1 MAAAVAAFRHLSL
14 ALGAAVAAL
23 GSLLFIAWKGY
34 FRDADDSC
42 VGWRSRW
49 ERQLEAELRA
59 CNARKEAE
67 QPHYCEYQVLILGLD
82 GAGKST
88 ILHHVCSPE
97 AKKHIAPT
105 QGFNS
110 VQLQASGL
118 QMDLLEVGGSQNLRF
133 YWNQYLSKAHILV
146 FVVDSADGPRLH
158 IARQELHCLL
168 AEDPQLPLIVL
179 ANKQDKND
187 ALSVAELQEELALHN
202 LDSQRKF
209 FLLPTSATSAGLA
222 TANSV
227 LHLKHLLVKILAHSN
242 KMDSL

>member
-14 ALGAAVAAL
+14 ALSAAVAAL
-23 GSLLFIAWKGY
+23 GSLLFIAWKVY

-88 ILHHVCSPE
+88 ILHYVCSPE
-97 AKKHIAPT
+97 AKKRILPT

-118 QMDLLEVGGSQNLRF
+118 QMDLLE
-133 YWNQYLSKAHILV
+133 
-146 FVVDSADGPRLH
+146 DSADGPRLH

-168 AEDPQLPLIVL
+168 AEDPQLPLIIL

-209 FLLPTSATSAGLA
+209 FLLPTSATYAGLA

-227 LHLKHLLVKILAHSN
+227 LHLKHLLIKILAHSS